1 MPGFIAT
8 KLCPDLIIVSPH
20 FDKYCQV
27 SEEVKVVLSAY
38 DPNFC
43 PMGLDESYLD
53 LTEYVKKRMGG
64 GSSTHAGRHLM
75 QAPMDN
81 GKLDYC
87 TSME

>member
-20 FDKYCQV
+20 FDKYCHV
-27 SEEVKVVLSAY
+27 SMEVKKILSEY

-53 LTEYVKKRMGG
+53 LTEFVNEKMRVV
-64 GSSTHAGRHLM
+64 SSPHDCPDTIEVPL
-75 QAPMDN
+75 DE
-81 GKLDYC
+81 GKF
-87 TSME
+87 